1 MMMGQ
6 NRSGMRISSVS
17 SAGYVSSGGRHGV
30 YRSMGCH
37 LPTRTSVTFFMFLMS
52 FATNIYFYI
61 ENQELLHNLAYK
73 EIHESLKIEECRKLM
88 AIQDKKFHE
97 QLLNSKSQLNNFQMP
112 KHDAFN
118 DQFDAPPSQVHGM
131 PGPNKKY
138 VPKVEIN
145 AAPRMVS
152 ANEQFDDSLAEPTED

>member
-1 MMMGQ
+1 MMGQ

-17 SAGYVSSGGRHGV
+17 SAGYVSAAGRSPIMRGF
-30 YRSMGCH
+30 GCPS
-37 LPTRTSVTFFMFLMS
+37 LPSRNSTTFFMFLVS

-112 KHDAFN
+112 KHEAFN
-118 DQFDAPPSQVHGM
+118 ERFNEAPSQV
-131 PGPNKKY
+131 
-138 VPKVEIN
+138 
-145 AAPRMVS
+145 A
-152 ANEQFDDSLAEPTED
+152 F